1 MKNELALL
9 PKTED
14 FSMYMQI
21 ADMGIKSGLLP
32 AAIKTKEA
40 AMIIALKGRELGL
53 PPMVAFSH
61 INVIQGKP
69 TMSAEIMLAYIYR
82 DYPTA
87 EIVIVEKG
95 PSKCVIK
102 AKRPSEK
109 EFSTFTWDMERAK
122 KMGLAVKDN
131 WQKQPETM
139 LFWRSITEMKRAKF
153 PEVLMGIDYAPEEL
167 GAEVDSTGSLKD
179 VGPALPQAPTT
190 ATIATKS
197 IVNHAPQTPEE
208 AEKRN
213 KEIEAKKADEDA
225 KKAKENSQQTER
237 DQLVQS
243 VLAEKARLKM
253 ENPELVAFISKSFN
267 KKTDEL
273 SNEELGSL
281 WASLKEL
288 AEKPS

>member
-14 FSMYMQI
+14 FTMYMQI
-21 ADMGIKSGLLP
+21 AEMGIKSGLLP

-82 DYPTA
+82 DYPSA

-95 PSKCVIK
+95 ATKCVIK
-102 AKRPSEK
+102 AKRPNEK
-109 EFSTFTWDMERAK
+109 EFSTFTWDMERAR
-122 KMGLAVKDN
+122 KMGLAEKDN
-131 WQKQPETM
+131 WKKQPETM

-153 PEVLMGIDYAPEEL
+153 PEVLMGIDYTPEEL

-179 VGPALPQAPTT
+179 VGPALPQAQE
-190 ATIATKS
+190 ATVIPTKS
-197 IVNHAPQTPEE
+197 IINHAPQTPEE

-213 KEIEAKKADEDA
+213 KEIEKKRAQNA
-225 KKAKENSQQTER
+225 MKEKEAAQQSER

-253 ENPELVAFISKSFN
+253 ENPELVAFISKVFN

-273 SNEELGSL
+273 SNQELGSL

-288 AEKPS
+288 AKKPA